1 MRILRLFA
9 LSLVGILPLSAGL
22 RSLTL
27 NQALNL
33 LDKKNIEIKVSQ
45 FEETM
50 KKYDE
55 LAVEGKN
62 WGSATITLQAL
73 RSNDAG
79 NVFGFK
85 LQSREA
91 TFRDFG
97 FRDFLGGISQLTS
110 GVGQMGGGLSAL
122 GAMLGNPALQN
133 QMLDTAPDDL
143 NYPDARNHFL
153 TKINYMIPLYTGG
166 KLTEYK
172 EITHKLY
179 EMSRLDTR
187 KLRNEKIFQVKK
199 AFYNITLV
207 ERYVYNLNKIRKNM
221 VKLKKTIL
229 EMKKEGYTKK
239 TDVLEVE
246 ARLAKVDSML
256 NQARLNR
263 SLAYQFLSFLLDTEV
278 HSIRK
283 VDLKV
288 RAPRVSKADIER
300 MSLDIQKAKMGLE
313 VAEHAIATEKAN
325 FLPTVGAFAEY
336 GSADNTLWND
346 FAKKDFYTVG
356 MQVQV
361 NIFNGGTDKAN
372 LEKARVRHMKVASQV
387 ELAKKGIALKV
398 KEMRTAIESLE
409 FDLQSEKK
417 QLDLAREVYK
427 TYEAKYKEGLA
438 SITDLLI
445 KQSIE
450 LQVLLEYLQV
460 ANKHSEKVFELEK
473 ILDMGGRS

>member
-1 MRILRLFA
+1 MSRILTFLLIGMLPLFA
-9 LSLVGILPLSAGL
+9 GVKNLSL
-22 RSLTL
+22 R
-27 NQALNL
+27 QALDILDQKNL
-33 LDKKNIEIKVSQ
+33 EIKVSQ

-97 FRDFLGGISQLTS
+97 FKDFLGGIAGLT
-110 GVGQMGGGLSAL
+110 GYVGSAGGLDGLSAAL
-122 GAMLGNPALQN
+122 SNPSLQN

-153 TKINYMIPLYTGG
+153 TKINYQIPLYTGG

-172 EITHKLY
+172 KITQKLY
-179 EMSRLDTR
+179 EMSKLDTR
-187 KLRNEKIFQVKK
+187 KLRDEKIFQVKK
-199 AFYNITLV
+199 AFYNIALV
-207 ERYVYNLNKIRKNM
+207 ERYISNLRKIRANM
-221 VKLKKTIL
+221 VKLKRTIL

-256 NQARLNR
+256 NQAKLNKD
-263 SLAYQFLSFLLDTEV
+263 LAYQFLSFLLDTEV
-278 HSIRK
+278 DSVQK
-283 VDLKV
+283 VNLKV
-288 RAPRVSKADIER
+288 RAPRVDKKDIER
-300 MSLDIQKAKMGLE
+300 LSLDIQKAKMGLE

-325 FLPTVGAFAEY
+325 FLPMVGAFAEY
-336 GSADNTLWND
+336 GSADDHLWND
-346 FAKKDFYTVG
+346 FAQKDFYTVG
-356 MQVQV
+356 MQVQI
-361 NIFNGGTDKAN
+361 NIFNGGSDKAN

-387 ELAKKGIALKV
+387 ELAKKGIALQV
-398 KEMRTAIESLE
+398 KKMQTAIRSLE
-409 FDLQSEKK
+409 FDLRSQQK
-417 QLDLAREVYK
+417 QLNLAREVYR

-473 ILDMGGRS
+473 ILDLGGKS

>member
-1 MRILRLFA
+1 MLRTFA
-9 LSLVGILPLSAGL
+9 LLMIGLLPLSAGL
-22 RSLTL
+22 KNLSMRD
-27 NQALNL
+27 ALGM
-33 LDKKNIEIKVSQ
+33 LDKNNLEIRVSRYD
-45 FEETM
+45 EVM

-62 WGSATITLQAL
+62 WGSASITIQAL

-91 TFRDFG
+91 DFGDFG
-97 FRDFLGGISQLTS
+97 FSDFLPC
-110 GVGQMGGGLSAL
+110 MGPTP
-122 GAMLGNPALQN
+122 PAYCRDILNRQ
-133 QMLDTAPDDL
+133 PHDL
-143 NYPDARNHFL
+143 NYPGARNHFL
-153 TKINYMIPLYTGG
+153 TKFHYEVPVYTGG
-166 KLTEYK
+166 KLSEYK
-172 EITHKLY
+172 KITQKLY
-179 EMSRLDTR
+179 EMSKLDTR
-187 KLRNEKIFQVKK
+187 KLRDEKIFQVKK

-207 ERYVYNLNKIRKNM
+207 ERYVTNLRKIRRNM
-221 VKLKKTIL
+221 LKLKKTIL

-239 TDVLEVE
+239 TDVLEIE

-256 NQARLNR
+256 NQAKLNR
-263 SLAYQFLSFLLDTEV
+263 TLAYQFLSFLLDTDV
-278 HSIRK
+278 DSIRK
-283 VDLKV
+283 VDLLIHAPKV
-288 RAPRVSKADIER
+288 TQADIER

-313 VAEHAIATEKAN
+313 IARHAIATEKAN

-356 MQVQV
+356 MQFKL
-361 NIFNGGTDKAN
+361 NIFNGGSDKAN
-372 LEKARVRHMKVASQV
+372 LEKARVQHMKVATQV

-398 KEMRTAIESLE
+398 RKLETAIDSLE
-409 FDLQSEKK
+409 FDLRSERK
-417 QLDLAREVYK
+417 QLALAREIYR

-438 SITDLLI
+438 SITDVLI

>member
-1 MRILRLFA
+1 MWRILSLSLIGVLPLFA
-9 LSLVGILPLSAGL
+9 GL
-22 RSLTL
+22 KNLTL
-27 NQALNL
+27 DRALNI
-33 LDKKNIEIKVSQ
+33 LDKKNLEIKVAQ
-45 FEETM
+45 FDETM

-97 FRDFLGGISQLTS
+97 FKDFLGGISGLTS
-110 GVGQMGGGLSAL
+110 QVPYNQL
-122 GAMLGNPALQN
+122 GATLGNPAMQN
-133 QMLDTAPDDL
+133 RMLDVAPDDL
-143 NYPDARNHFL
+143 NYPGSRNHFL
-153 TKINYMIPLYTGG
+153 TKFTYQVPLYTGG

-172 EITHKLY
+172 EITRKLY
-179 EMSRLDTR
+179 EMSKLDTR
-187 KLRNEKIFQVKK
+187 KLRDEKIFQVKK

-207 ERYVYNLNKIRKNM
+207 ERYVYNLNRIRRNM
-221 VKLKKTIL
+221 LKLKRTIL

-239 TDVLEVE
+239 TDVLEIE

-263 SLAYQFLSFLLDTEV
+263 DLAYQFLSFLLDTKV
-278 HSIRK
+278 DSIRK
-283 VDLKV
+283 VHLV
-288 RAPRVSKADIER
+288 IHAPKIDKRDIER

-313 VAEHAIATEKAN
+313 VARHAIATEKAN
-325 FLPTVGAFAEY
+325 FLPTVGVFAEY

-346 FAKKDFYTVG
+346 FAQKDFYTVG
-356 MQVQV
+356 MQVKL
-361 NIFNGGTDKAN
+361 NIFNGGSDKAK
-372 LEKARVRHMKVASQV
+372 LEKARVRHMKVARQV
-387 ELAKKGIALKV
+387 ELARKGIALKV
-398 KEMRTAIESLE
+398 QKLQTAIRSLE
-409 FDLQSEKK
+409 YDLRSEQK
-417 QLDLAREVYK
+417 QLNLAREVYR

-438 SITDLLI
+438 SITDVLI

>member
-1 MRILRLFA
+1 MLRTFA
-9 LSLVGILPLSAGL
+9 LLMIGLLPLSAGL
-22 RSLTL
+22 KNLSMRE
-27 NQALNL
+27 ALGM
-33 LDKKNIEIKVSQ
+33 LDKKNLEIRVSRYD
-45 FEETM
+45 EVM

-62 WGSATITLQAL
+62 WGSASITIQAL

-91 TFRDFG
+91 DFGDFG
-97 FRDFLGGISQLTS
+97 FSDFLPC
-110 GVGQMGGGLSAL
+110 MGPTP
-122 GAMLGNPALQN
+122 PAYCRDILN
-133 QMLDTAPDDL
+133 RKPHDL
-143 NYPDARNHFL
+143 NYPGARNHFL
-153 TKINYMIPLYTGG
+153 TKFHYEVPVYTGG
-166 KLTEYK
+166 KLSEYK
-172 EITHKLY
+172 KITQKLY
-179 EMSRLDTR
+179 EMSKLDTR
-187 KLRNEKIFQVKK
+187 KLRDEKIFQVKK

-207 ERYVYNLNKIRKNM
+207 ERYVTNLRKIRRNM
-221 VKLKKTIL
+221 LKLKKTIL

-239 TDVLEVE
+239 TDVLEIE

-256 NQARLNR
+256 NQAKLNR
-263 SLAYQFLSFLLDTEV
+263 TLAYQFLSFLLDTDV
-278 HSIRK
+278 DSIRK
-283 VDLKV
+283 VDLLIHAPKV
-288 RAPRVSKADIER
+288 TQADIER

-313 VAEHAIATEKAN
+313 VARHAIATEKAN
-325 FLPTVGAFAEY
+325 FLPMVGAFAEY
-336 GSADNTLWND
+336 GSADDHLWND

-356 MQVQV
+356 MQFKL
-361 NIFNGGTDKAN
+361 NIFNGGSDKAK
-372 LEKARVRHMKVASQV
+372 LEKARVRHMKVATQV

-398 KEMRTAIESLE
+398 RKLETAIDSLE
-409 FDLQSEKK
+409 FDLRSERK
-417 QLDLAREVYK
+417 QLALAREIYR

-438 SITDLLI
+438 SITDVLI

>member
-1 MRILRLFA
+1 MWRTVAMMMVGMLPLFGGLKN
-9 LSLVGILPLSAGL
+9 LSLP
-22 RSLTL
+22 
-27 NQALNL
+27 QALNM
-33 LDKKNIEIKVSQ
+33 LDRKNLEIKVSR

-55 LAVEGKN
+55 IAVEGKN

-91 TFRDFG
+91 TFGDFG
-97 FRDFLGGISQLTS
+97 AQEFMNNFGACQGGNMQACADMYTK
-110 GVGQMGGGLSAL
+110 
-122 GAMLGNPALQN
+122 PPQN
-133 QMLDTAPDDL
+133 L
-143 NYPDARNHFL
+143 NYPAPRNHFL
-153 TKINYMIPLYTGG
+153 TKLTYQVPIYTGG
-166 KLTEYK
+166 KLSAYK

-199 AFYNITLV
+199 AFYDIALV
-207 ERYVYNLNKIRKNM
+207 ERYVYNLRKIRHNM
-221 VKLKKTIL
+221 VRLKQTIL
-229 EMKKEGYTKK
+229 AMKKEGYTKK

-256 NQARLNR
+256 NQAKLNE

-278 HSIRK
+278 DSIRN
-283 VDLKV
+283 VDLHV
-288 RAPRVSKADIER
+288 RAPRVSKRDIER
-300 MSLDIQKAKMGLE
+300 LSLDIQKAKMGLE
-313 VAEHAIATEKAN
+313 VARNAIQTEKAN

-346 FAKKDFYTVG
+346 FAQKDFYTVG
-356 MQVQV
+356 MQVQL
-361 NIFNGGTDKAN
+361 NIFNGGSDKAK
-372 LEKARVRHMKVASQV
+372 LEKARVRHMKVASQL
-387 ELAKKGIALKV
+387 ELAKKGIALQVRKLQ
-398 KEMRTAIESLE
+398 TAIKSME
-409 FDLQSEKK
+409 FDERSARK
-417 QLDLAREVYK
+417 QLRLAREVYR

-445 KQSIE
+445 KQSME
-450 LQVLLEYLQV
+450 LEVLLKYLKI
-460 ANKHSEKVFELEK
+460 ANERDTKIFQLEK
-473 ILDMGGRS
+473 ILDRGGRP

>member
-1 MRILRLFA
+1 MWRTLTLSLITAFPLFA
-9 LSLVGILPLSAGL
+9 GLKNLSLD
-22 RSLTL
+22 
-27 NQALNL
+27 QALDL
-33 LDKKNIEIKVSQ
+33 LDKKNLEIKVAQ
-45 FEETM
+45 FDETM

-97 FRDFLGGISQLTS
+97 FKDFLGGISGLTGMVPYNQL
-110 GVGQMGGGLSAL
+110 GM
-122 GAMLGNPALQN
+122 MLGNPVLQN
-133 QMLDTAPDDL
+133 QMLDLAPDDL

-153 TKINYMIPLYTGG
+153 TKFTYEVPLYTGG
-166 KLTEYK
+166 KLSEYK
-172 EITHKLY
+172 EITRKLY
-179 EMSRLDTR
+179 EMSKLDTR
-187 KLRNEKIFQVKK
+187 KLRDEKIFQVKK

-207 ERYVYNLNKIRKNM
+207 ERYVYNLNRIRRNM
-221 VKLKKTIL
+221 LKLKRTIL

-239 TDVLEVE
+239 TDVLEIE

-263 SLAYQFLSFLLDTEV
+263 DLAYQFLSFLLDTQIDSIKKV
-278 HSIRK
+278 HLAIH
-283 VDLKV
+283 
-288 RAPRVSKADIER
+288 APKIDKRDIER
-300 MSLDIQKAKMGLE
+300 LSLDIQKAKMGLE
-313 VAEHAIATEKAN
+313 VARHAIATEKAN
-325 FLPTVGAFAEY
+325 FLPMVGAFAEY

-356 MQVQV
+356 MQVKL
-361 NIFNGGTDKAN
+361 NIFNGGSDKAK
-372 LEKARVRHMKVASQV
+372 LEKARVRHMKVARQV
-387 ELAKKGIALKV
+387 ELARKGIALKV
-398 KEMRTAIESLE
+398 QKLQTAIRSLE
-409 FDLQSEKK
+409 YDLHSEQK
-417 QLDLAREVYK
+417 QLNLAREVYR

-438 SITDLLI
+438 SITDVLI

-473 ILDMGGRS
+473 ILDMGGRL

>member
-1 MRILRLFA
+1 MLRTFA
-9 LSLVGILPLSAGL
+9 LLMIGLLPLSAGL
-22 RSLTL
+22 KNLSMRE
-27 NQALNL
+27 ALGM
-33 LDKKNIEIKVSQ
+33 LDKKNLEIRVSRYD
-45 FEETM
+45 EVM

-62 WGSATITLQAL
+62 WGSASITIQAL

-91 TFRDFG
+91 DFGDFG
-97 FRDFLGGISQLTS
+97 FSDFLPC
-110 GVGQMGGGLSAL
+110 MGPTP
-122 GAMLGNPALQN
+122 PAYCRDILN
-133 QMLDTAPDDL
+133 RKPHDL
-143 NYPDARNHFL
+143 NYPGARNHFL
-153 TKINYMIPLYTGG
+153 TKFHYEVPVYTGG
-166 KLTEYK
+166 KLSEYK
-172 EITHKLY
+172 KITQKLY
-179 EMSRLDTR
+179 EMSKLDTR
-187 KLRNEKIFQVKK
+187 KLRDEKIFQVKK

-207 ERYVYNLNKIRKNM
+207 ERYVTNLRKIRRNM
-221 VKLKKTIL
+221 LKLKKTIL

-239 TDVLEVE
+239 TDVLEIE

-256 NQARLNR
+256 NQAKLNR
-263 SLAYQFLSFLLDTEV
+263 TLAYQFLSFLLDTDV
-278 HSIRK
+278 DSIRK
-283 VDLKV
+283 VDLLIHAPKV
-288 RAPRVSKADIER
+288 TQADIER

-313 VAEHAIATEKAN
+313 VARHAIATEKAN
-325 FLPTVGAFAEY
+325 FLPMVGAFAEY

-356 MQVQV
+356 MQFKL
-361 NIFNGGTDKAN
+361 NIFNGGSDKAK
-372 LEKARVRHMKVASQV
+372 LEKARVRHMKVATQV

-398 KEMRTAIESLE
+398 RKLETAIDSLE
-409 FDLQSEKK
+409 FDLRSERK
-417 QLDLAREVYK
+417 QLALAREIYR

-438 SITDLLI
+438 SITDVLI

>member
-1 MRILRLFA
+1 MWRIL
-9 LSLVGILPLSAGL
+9 
-22 RSLTL
+22 SLTL
-27 NQALNL
+27 VGVLPLFAGLKNLSLDQALNL
-33 LDKKNIEIKVSQ
+33 LDKKNIEIKVAQ
-45 FEETM
+45 FDETM

-91 TFRDFG
+91 TFGDFG
-97 FRDFLGGISQLTS
+97 AEEFMTNMGLCQGGNLQACSDMYNKPPHEL
-110 GVGQMGGGLSAL
+110 
-122 GAMLGNPALQN
+122 NFPA
-133 QMLDTAPDDL
+133 P
-143 NYPDARNHFL
+143 RNHFL
-153 TKINYMIPLYTGG
+153 TKINYQVPIYTGG

-172 EITHKLY
+172 EITRKLY
-179 EMSRLDTR
+179 EMSKLDTR
-187 KLRNEKIFQVKK
+187 KLRDEKIFQVKK

-207 ERYVYNLNKIRKNM
+207 ERYVYNLNRIRRNM
-221 VKLKKTIL
+221 LKLKRTIL

-263 SLAYQFLSFLLDTEV
+263 DLAYQFLSFLLDTKV
-278 HSIRK
+278 DSVRK
-283 VDLKV
+283 VHLV
-288 RAPRVSKADIER
+288 IHAPRIDKRDIER
-300 MSLDIQKAKMGLE
+300 LSLDIQKAKMGLE
-313 VAEHAIATEKAN
+313 VARHAIATEKAN
-325 FLPTVGAFAEY
+325 FLPMVGAFAEY

-346 FAKKDFYTVG
+346 FAKKDFFTIG
-356 MQVQV
+356 MQFKINV
-361 NIFNGGTDKAN
+361 FNGGSDKAN
-372 LEKARVRHMKVASQV
+372 LEKARVRHMKVARQV
-387 ELAKKGIALKV
+387 ELARKGIALKV
-398 KEMRTAIESLE
+398 QKLQTAIRSLE
-409 FDLQSEKK
+409 YDLRSEQK
-417 QLDLAREVYK
+417 QLNLAREVYR

-438 SITDLLI
+438 SITDVLI

>member
-1 MRILRLFA
+1 MLRTFALLMIGLLPLFA
-9 LSLVGILPLSAGL
+9 GLKNLSM
-22 RSLTL
+22 RE
-27 NQALNL
+27 ALGM
-33 LDKKNIEIKVSQ
+33 LDKKNLEIRVSRYD
-45 FEETM
+45 EVM

-62 WGSATITLQAL
+62 WGSASITIQAL

-91 TFRDFG
+91 DFGDFG
-97 FRDFLGGISQLTS
+97 FSDFLPC
-110 GVGQMGGGLSAL
+110 MGPTP
-122 GAMLGNPALQN
+122 PAYCRDILNRQ
-133 QMLDTAPDDL
+133 PHDL
-143 NYPDARNHFL
+143 NYPGARNHFL
-153 TKINYMIPLYTGG
+153 TKFHYEVPVYTGG
-166 KLTEYK
+166 KLSEYK
-172 EITHKLY
+172 KITQKLY
-179 EMSRLDTR
+179 EMSKLDTR
-187 KLRNEKIFQVKK
+187 KLHDEKIFQVKK

-207 ERYVYNLNKIRKNM
+207 ERYVTNLRKIRRNM
-221 VKLKKTIL
+221 LKLKKTIL

-239 TDVLEVE
+239 TDVLEIE

-256 NQARLNR
+256 NQAKLNR
-263 SLAYQFLSFLLDTEV
+263 TLAYQFLSFLLDTDV
-278 HSIRK
+278 DSIRK
-283 VDLKV
+283 VDLLIHAPKV
-288 RAPRVSKADIER
+288 TQADIER

-313 VAEHAIATEKAN
+313 VARHAIATEKAN
-325 FLPTVGAFAEY
+325 FLPMVGAFAEY

-356 MQVQV
+356 MQFKL
-361 NIFNGGTDKAN
+361 NIFNGGSDKAK
-372 LEKARVRHMKVASQV
+372 LEKARVRHMKVATQV

-398 KEMRTAIESLE
+398 RKLETAIDSLE
-409 FDLQSEKK
+409 FDLRSERK
-417 QLDLAREVYK
+417 QLALAREIYR

-438 SITDLLI
+438 SITDVLI

>member
-1 MRILRLFA
+1 MLRTFA
-9 LSLVGILPLSAGL
+9 LLMIGLLPLSAGL
-22 RSLTL
+22 KNLSMRD
-27 NQALNL
+27 ALGM
-33 LDKKNIEIKVSQ
+33 LDKNNLEIRVSRYD
-45 FEETM
+45 EVM

-55 LAVEGKN
+55 LATEGKN
-62 WGSATITLQAL
+62 WGSASITIQAL

-91 TFRDFG
+91 DFGDFG
-97 FRDFLGGISQLTS
+97 FSDFLPC
-110 GVGQMGGGLSAL
+110 MGPTP
-122 GAMLGNPALQN
+122 PAYCGDILNRQP
-133 QMLDTAPDDL
+133 QDL
-143 NYPDARNHFL
+143 NYPGARNHFL
-153 TKINYMIPLYTGG
+153 TKFHYEVPVYTGG
-166 KLTEYK
+166 KLSEYK
-172 EITHKLY
+172 KITQKLY
-179 EMSRLDTR
+179 EMSKLDTR
-187 KLRNEKIFQVKK
+187 KLRDEKIFQVKK

-207 ERYVYNLNKIRKNM
+207 ERYVTNLRKIRRNM
-221 VKLKKTIL
+221 LKLKKTIL

-239 TDVLEVE
+239 TDVLEIE

-256 NQARLNR
+256 NQAKLNR
-263 SLAYQFLSFLLDTEV
+263 TLAYQFLSFLLDTDV
-278 HSIRK
+278 DSIRK
-283 VDLKV
+283 VDLLIHAPKV
-288 RAPRVSKADIER
+288 TQEDIER

-313 VAEHAIATEKAN
+313 IARHAIATEKAN

-356 MQVQV
+356 MQFKL
-361 NIFNGGTDKAN
+361 NIFNGGSDKAN
-372 LEKARVRHMKVASQV
+372 LEKARVQHMKVATQV

-398 KEMRTAIESLE
+398 RKLETAIDSLE
-409 FDLQSEKK
+409 FDLRSERK
-417 QLDLAREVYK
+417 QLALAREIYR

-438 SITDLLI
+438 SITDVLI